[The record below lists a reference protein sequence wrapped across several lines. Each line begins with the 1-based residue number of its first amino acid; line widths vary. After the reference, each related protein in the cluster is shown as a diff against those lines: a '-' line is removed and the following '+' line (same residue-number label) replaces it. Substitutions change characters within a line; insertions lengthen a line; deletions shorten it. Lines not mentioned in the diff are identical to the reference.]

1 MPFLR
6 IDLAAPVDADV
17 KRRLLVET
25 AQLFAE
31 IIESDIARVR
41 TQVHELPGDDFAVG
55 GVPISESGVQAPFIT
70 LDLFRGRPATEHRA
84 LCERIPPL
92 VAEIVGC
99 PIERTRLR
107 INEVF
112 PEGWSIG
119 GVQASELRRL
129 EIEVRAAEQAA
140 EQVPDR
146 TRRSAQ

>member
-6 IDLAAPVDADV
+6 VDLAAPVDPDV

-25 AQLFAE
+25 AGLFAE
-31 IIESDIARVR
+31 IIESDIDRVR

-70 LDLFRGRPATEHRA
+70 LDLFRGRPAAQHRA

-92 VAEIVGC
+92 VADIVGC
-99 PIERTRLR
+99 PVDRTRLR

-112 PEGWSIG
+112 PEGWAVG
-119 GVQASELRRL
+119 GVQASELRRA
-129 EIEVRAAEQAA
+129 EIERRAAE
-140 EQVPDR
+140 PPR
-146 TRRSAQ
+146 

>member
-6 IDLAAPVDADV
+6 IDLAAPVDPAV

-25 AQLFAE
+25 AELFAE
-31 IIESDIARVR
+31 IIESDVARVR

-70 LDLFRGRPATEHRA
+70 LDLFRGRPDTQHRA

-112 PEGWSIG
+112 PEGWAIG
-119 GVQASELRRL
+119 GVQASELRRA
-129 EIEVRAAEQAA
+129 EIAARAAG
-140 EQVPDR
+140 
-146 TRRSAQ
+146 SADD

>member
-6 IDLAAPVDADV
+6 IDMAGPVDPAM
-17 KRRLLVET
+17 KRRLLAET
-25 AQLFAE
+25 AALFAE

-41 TQVHELPGDDFAVG
+41 TQVHELPATDFAVG
-55 GVPISESGVQAPFIT
+55 GIPISESGVQAPFIT
-70 LDLFRGRPATEHRA
+70 LDLFRGRPASEHQA

-119 GVQASELRRL
+119 GVQASVLRRA
-129 EIEVRAAEQAA
+129 EIDARN
-140 EQVPDR
+140 R
-146 TRRSAQ
+146 

>member
-6 IDLAAPVDADV
+6 IDMAGPVDPEM
-17 KRRLLVET
+17 KRRLLYET

-41 TQVHELPGDDFAVG
+41 TQVHELPATDFAVG
-55 GVPISESGVQAPFIT
+55 GIPIAESGIQAPFIT
-70 LDLFRGRPATEHRA
+70 LDLFRGRPASEHQA

-112 PEGWSIG
+112 PEGWAIG
-119 GVQASELRRL
+119 GVQASTLRRN
-129 EIEVRAAEQAA
+129 EIEARA
-140 EQVPDR
+140 DR
-146 TRRSAQ
+146 PH

>member
-1 MPFLR
+1 MSGTVGIMPFLR
-6 IDLAAPVDADV
+6 VDLAGPVAPGV

-31 IIESDIARVR
+31 IIESDVGRVR
-41 TQVHELPGDDFAVG
+41 TQVHELPADDFAVG

-70 LDLFRGRPATEHRA
+70 LDLFRGRPASQHRA
-84 LCERIPPL
+84 LCEQIPPL

-99 PIERTRLR
+99 PVERTRLR

-119 GVQASELRRL
+119 GVQASELRRS
-129 EIEVRAAEQAA
+129 EIDARPPVR
-140 EQVPDR
+140 D
-146 TRRSAQ
+146 

>member
-6 IDLAAPVDADV
+6 IDLAAPIDPEM

-25 AQLFAE
+25 AQLFAD
-31 IIESDIARVR
+31 IIESDIDRVR

-55 GVPISESGVQAPFIT
+55 GVPISESGVQAPFVT
-70 LDLFRGRPATEHRA
+70 LDLFRGRPASEHRS
-84 LCERIPPL
+84 LCERIPAL

-112 PEGWSIG
+112 PEGWAIG
-119 GVQASELRRL
+119 GVQASELRRA
-129 EIEVRAAEQAA
+129 EIEARAADA
-140 EQVPDR
+140 
-146 TRRSAQ
+146 T

>member
-6 IDLAAPVDADV
+6 VDLAAPVDPDV

-25 AQLFAE
+25 AQLFAD
-31 IIESDIARVR
+31 IIESDIGRVR

-55 GVPISESGVQAPFIT
+55 GVPISASGVQAPFIT
-70 LDLFRGRPATEHRA
+70 VDLFRGRPSSQHRA
-84 LCERIPPL
+84 LCERIPAL

-112 PEGWSIG
+112 PEGWAIG
-119 GVQASELRRL
+119 GVQASELRKP
-129 EIEVRAAEQAA
+129 EIAQRAAQ
-140 EQVPDR
+140 Q
-146 TRRSAQ
+146 QQQQQ